1 MDIVIART
9 MPNRLTICRPSQ
21 VPGFSPSKAHLY
33 AHFVLLRYPAPPIIA
48 IDVFSGRISFA
59 GLWWYP
65 YQMMKSTQGLL
76 LSYGLVNR
84 TLSPSALSAT
94 FSAPLL
100 SALRCCDTIIPPIS
114 ADVKRFCKSFLSLLL
129 LRNLEVFFVYNSVK
143 TAEKISTLIKSRGIS
158 VKRLEEMCEL
168 STTNGDLISKIK
180 RKERK
185 NIDLFCIIAHV
196 LNVSLDEL
204 IDNSAPYQLK

>member
-1 MDIVIART
+1 M
-9 MPNRLTICRPSQ
+9 
-21 VPGFSPSKAHLY
+21 
-33 AHFVLLRYPAPPIIA
+33 
-48 IDVFSGRISFA
+48 
-59 GLWWYP
+59 
-65 YQMMKSTQGLL
+65 
-76 LSYGLVNR
+76 
-84 TLSPSALSAT
+84 
-94 FSAPLL
+94 
-100 SALRCCDTIIPPIS
+100 
-114 ADVKRFCKSFLSLLL
+114 
-129 LRNLEVFFVYNSVK
+129 YNSFK

>member
-1 MDIVIART
+1 M
-9 MPNRLTICRPSQ
+9 
-21 VPGFSPSKAHLY
+21 
-33 AHFVLLRYPAPPIIA
+33 
-48 IDVFSGRISFA
+48 
-59 GLWWYP
+59 
-65 YQMMKSTQGLL
+65 
-76 LSYGLVNR
+76 
-84 TLSPSALSAT
+84 
-94 FSAPLL
+94 
-100 SALRCCDTIIPPIS
+100 
-114 ADVKRFCKSFLSLLL
+114 
-129 LRNLEVFFVYNSVK
+129 YNSVK

-185 NIDLFCIIAHV
+185 NIDLCCIIAHV

>member
-1 MDIVIART
+1 M
-9 MPNRLTICRPSQ
+9 
-21 VPGFSPSKAHLY
+21 
-33 AHFVLLRYPAPPIIA
+33 
-48 IDVFSGRISFA
+48 
-59 GLWWYP
+59 
-65 YQMMKSTQGLL
+65 
-76 LSYGLVNR
+76 
-84 TLSPSALSAT
+84 
-94 FSAPLL
+94 
-100 SALRCCDTIIPPIS
+100 
-114 ADVKRFCKSFLSLLL
+114 
-129 LRNLEVFFVYNSVK
+129 YNSVK